1 MAKATL
7 IEPFRGLYGKLT
19 IKKSP
24 NGRVIMNPAVW
35 LWIGSSKRVRVGRL
49 AWHPIVL
56 EEVAAIPGL
65 PITAAQ
71 LKPTTSIIPDCGE
84 RGPQKDRCNRIVCIA
99 AYRICVRQ
107 RLNANLMQVNGLKV
121 RERSIGQGPPFDS
134 ILGRCD
140 LIFDRDATDLILKWQ
155 PGALC
160 LHHLIILDRRVHR
173 IGHSRIEPFDG

>member
-56 EEVAAIPGL
+56 EEVAVIPGL

-84 RGPQKDRCNRIVCIA
+84 RGPPKRSLQSNRLH
-99 AYRICVRQ
+99 RSLSNLRTPTSQRQ
-107 RLNANLMQVNGLKV
+107 PYA
-121 RERSIGQGPPFDS
+121 GQRP
-134 ILGRCD
+134 
-140 LIFDRDATDLILKWQ
+140 
-155 PGALC
+155 
-160 LHHLIILDRRVHR
+160 
-173 IGHSRIEPFDG
+173 